1 MPGSSTVRHLGAR
14 LGGLVRTCLARRFLL
29 PLLAILAALV
39 LMLWPA
45 LLNGFPIVFFDTGGY
60 IEAAA
65 ERELVEGRSLAYG
78 LFLQATSLNWR
89 TLWGPVVAQSL
100 LTLWLLRLLCAGL
113 APGDGLPGGKGN
125 GFGALGLVAV
135 LALGTG
141 MAWYTAQLMPDIAIP
156 LVVATLWLLAFRW
169 DRLPWGTRLGAAA
182 VGLIGLLSHMSGM
195 ALGAGLVAVL
205 ALMKAVGVLGRPRS
219 WRALRLL
226 PAAALVAGSMVT
238 LPLLNG
244 AVTGETRLTPGGP
257 LFLFGSLLQQGQV
270 RRLLDERCADDPHAY
285 TLCAYRQR
293 LPTTADEFLW
303 AEDSPLVAL
312 GGWEGMEPEAARI
325 NMAVM
330 RAYPLALAL
339 SSLQAG
345 MEQFFRVQTGDGL
358 DEFHRS
364 TREAM
369 HQWLAPL
376 EPAYLKAD
384 QQSEGPTPGM
394 ADLSNYL
401 TVPLAYLALA
411 ALAVLVPQAVRR
423 RDGMALGALL
433 FLWAALAGNAL
444 ICGALSNPHDRYQNR
459 LVWLVPVFVL
469 ALNTRLRQT
478 EEATDEA
485 EPALRVPNAIS
496 LPAALLRRRATRPV
510 LTSPLID
517 LGVPDGL
524 AAEMAGG
531 DLAVGSAAERAVTPQ
546 P

>member
-1 MPGSSTVRHLGAR
+1 MPGSSTVRRLGAR
-14 LGGLVRTCLARRFLL
+14 LGGFARADLARRVLL
-29 PLLAILAALV
+29 PLLAPLAALV

-78 LFLQATSLNWR
+78 LFLQAASLNWR

-113 APGDGLPGGKGN
+113 APSDGLPGGNGN
-125 GFGALGLVAV
+125 GLGALGLVAL

-141 MAWYTAQLMPDIAIP
+141 MAWYTSQLMPDIAIP

-169 DRLPWGTRLGAAA
+169 DRLSWGTRLGAAA
-182 VGLIGLLSHMSGM
+182 VGLVSLLSHMSGM

-226 PAAALVAGSMVT
+226 PAAALVAGSVVT

-270 RRLLDERCADDPHAY
+270 RRLLDERCTEDPHAY
-285 TLCAYRQR
+285 ALCSYRHR

-303 AEDSPLVAL
+303 AEDSPLMAL

-339 SSLQAG
+339 ASLQAG

-364 TREAM
+364 TREAV

-376 EPAYLKAD
+376 EPTYLKAD

-401 TVPLAYLALA
+401 TVPLAYLALT
-411 ALAVLVPQAVRR
+411 ALAALVPQAVRR
-423 RDGMALGALL
+423 RDGMALGALV

-478 EEATDEA
+478 EDEA
-485 EPALRVPNAIS
+485 EPAVRVPNALS
-496 LPAALLRRRATRPV
+496 LPTALLRRRAARPV

-524 AAEMAGG
+524 AVEMAGG
-531 DLAVGSAAERAVTPQ
+531 DLPAGNTAERAAAPQ